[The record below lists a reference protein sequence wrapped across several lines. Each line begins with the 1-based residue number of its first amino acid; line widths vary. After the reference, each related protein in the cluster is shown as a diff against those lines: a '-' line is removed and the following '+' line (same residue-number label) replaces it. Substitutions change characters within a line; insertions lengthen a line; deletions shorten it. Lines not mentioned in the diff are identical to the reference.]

1 MVTKSATLVRAMRTI
16 IVGAGIAG
24 LWIADRLVHAGQ
36 SDIRILEKYD
46 YTGGRVVSHRDGY
59 EIGAGRIHRSHRLV
73 AELIDRFKLTRSP
86 LSDRATWRPL
96 DSSGSPNQ
104 FEETWAPLVAILSS
118 LSAETLAKHTVREL
132 VSGSSFEA
140 LLERFPYRSEVDTM
154 RADMALAS
162 FRAEMGTRDNYF
174 VLAEGFSAM
183 IRGLNADLKAAGVR
197 IYKDHHVQNV
207 EYDGSSYAVQVKGR
221 ENAMRADRVI
231 LALHVKALRTLPVMR
246 DYIGLRYVQM
256 KPLTRIYAAYPTEPC
271 VWFAG
276 LNKTVSD
283 SQLRYIIP
291 VDTTKGIIMISYT
304 DGPDTTRWANL
315 KGQKLVDAIQTEVR
329 RLWPTRAIPEPLWV
343 RPYEWTE
350 GCTYWTPGDYDP
362 TVESVRVLQPRPSTM
377 PHLYVCG
384 ESFSLRQAWMEG
396 ALEHAEMLWN
406 LHFKP

>member
-1 MVTKSATLVRAMRTI
+1 MRTI

-24 LWIADRLVHAGQ
+24 LWIADRLVRAGH

-46 YTGGRVVSHRDGY
+46 YTGGRIVSHRDGY
-59 EIGAGRIHRSHRLV
+59 EIGAGRIHTSHRLIN
-73 AELIDRFKLTRSP
+73 ELIDRFKLTRSP
-86 LSDRATWRPL
+86 LSDLADWRPL

-104 FEETWAPLVAILSS
+104 FEEAWAPIVALLSS
-118 LSAETLAKHTVREL
+118 LSAETLASHTVRSLL
-132 VSGSSFEA
+132 VGSSFTQ

-174 VLAEGFSAM
+174 VVAEGLSAI
-183 IRGLNADLKAAGVR
+183 IRGLTAHLKAAGVH

-207 EYDGSSYAVQVKGR
+207 EYDGSTYAVHVKGR
-221 ENAMRADRVI
+221 ENAIRADRVI
-231 LALHVKALRTLPVMR
+231 LALHATALRTLPVMR
-246 DYIGLRYVQM
+246 DYVGLRYVQM
-256 KPLTRIYAAYPTEPC
+256 KPLTRIYAAYPTDPC

-283 SQLRYIIP
+283 SLLRYIIP

-304 DGPDTTRWANL
+304 DGPDTAHWVGL
-315 KGQKLVDAIQTEVR
+315 KGQKLIDAIQTEVR
-329 RLWPTRAIPEPLWV
+329 RLWPTLAIPEPLWV

-350 GCTYWTPGDYDP
+350 GCTYWIPGNYDP
-362 TVESVRVLQPRPSTM
+362 SVESVRVLQPRPSTM
-377 PHLYVCG
+377 PNLFVCG
-384 ESFSLRQAWMEG
+384 ESFSLRQDWMEG

-406 LHFKP
+406 LYFTR